1 MERES
6 MTQEKSLSTMDLA
19 IRERLKKVRL
29 LLLDVDGVLTDGKLY
44 FDAEGRETKIF
55 HVHDGSGLV
64 YWRRLGFCTALL
76 SGRDSP
82 AVRARAEGLR
92 IDEVHLG
99 LKTKLE
105 AFNEIL
111 NRRGLSPEECLYVGD
126 DLLDLPVLRAVGVAV
141 TVPQGRPQVKAVC
154 DLITEARA
162 GEGAVREVVEVL
174 LEAKGLFQKILA
186 VDGQPFPNQAGP
198 KDSGEDGVT
207 G

>member
-1 MERES
+1 MTRKKDES
-6 MTQEKSLSTMDLA
+6 FMDPSL
-19 IRERLKKVRL
+19 RERLAKVRL

-64 YWRRLGFCTALL
+64 YWRRLGFCSALL

-82 AVRARAEGLR
+82 AVRARAKGLR

-105 AFNEIL
+105 AFEEIL
-111 NRRGLSPEECLYVGD
+111 VRRDLSPEESLYMGD
-126 DLLDLPVLRAVGVAV
+126 DLLDLPVLRAAGVAV

-154 DLITEARA
+154 DYVTKAGA
-162 GEGAVREVVEVL
+162 GEGAVREVVENL
-174 LEAKGLFQKILA
+174 LVAKGLFQKILA
-186 VDGQPFPNQAGP
+186 VDGQPFPEQAEQ
-198 KDSGEDGVT
+198 GEGDQGGGSV
-207 G
+207 

>member
-1 MERES
+1 
-6 MTQEKSLSTMDLA
+6 MTDETMAAAMDPVLRKRLA
-19 IRERLKKVRL
+19 RIRL

-76 SGRDSP
+76 SGRESS
-82 AVRARAEGLR
+82 AVRARAESLR

-105 AFNEIL
+105 TFEEIL
-111 NRRGLSPEECLYVGD
+111 ARRGLNPEECLYMGD
-126 DLLDLPVLRAVGVAV
+126 DLLDLPVLRAAGVAV

-154 DLITEARA
+154 DFITAAGA
-162 GEGAVREVVEVL
+162 GEGAVREVVETL
-174 LEAKGLFQKILA
+174 LVAKGLFEKILA
-186 VDGQPFPNQAGP
+186 VDGQPFPNQAESGGGP
-198 KDSGEDGVT
+198 G
-207 G
+207 

>member
-1 MERES
+1 
-6 MTQEKSLSTMDLA
+6 MTDEAMAEALDPML
-19 IRERLKKVRL
+19 RERLAKVCL
-29 LLLDVDGVLTDGKLY
+29 LLLDVDGVLTDGRLY

-82 AVRARAEGLR
+82 AVRARAEGLG

-105 AFNEIL
+105 TYEEIL
-111 NRRGLSPEECLYVGD
+111 ARRGLSPEECLYVGD
-126 DLLDLPVLRAVGVAV
+126 DLLDLPVLRAAGIAV

-154 DLITEARA
+154 DFITEARA
-162 GEGAVREVVEVL
+162 GEGAVREVIETL
-174 LEAKGLFQKILA
+174 LVAKGLFKRILA
-186 VDGQPFPNQAGP
+186 VDGQPFPDQVEPGGGAG
-198 KDSGEDGVT
+198 
-207 G
+207 

>member
-1 MERES
+1 MTRKMDES
-6 MTQEKSLSTMDLA
+6 FMDPSL
-19 IRERLKKVRL
+19 RERLAKVRL

-82 AVRARAEGLR
+82 AVRARAKGLR

-105 AFNEIL
+105 AFEEIL
-111 NRRGLSPEECLYVGD
+111 VRRQLSPEESLYMGD
-126 DLLDLPVLRAVGVAV
+126 DLLDLPVLRAAGVAV

-154 DLITEARA
+154 DYVTEAAA
-162 GEGAVREVVEVL
+162 GEGAVREVIENL
-174 LEAKGLFQKILA
+174 LVAKGLFKKILA
-186 VDGQPFPNQAGP
+186 VDGQPFPEQRGQREG
-198 KDSGEDGVT
+198 DQSGGSV
-207 G
+207 